1 MTCTPC
7 EWKSSWRPAA
17 ALRYPL
23 PVWCIMQRLLSQQPP
38 DQVHWKS
45 IMAKFIFILQ
55 SPALSGSSISVSS
68 FVVRD
73 YYYYVPPSSSS
84 QHNAI
89 LFITITATS
98 VASLTHNHTRNSFLP
113 IKSISY
119 LIDQSYIRENIG
131 CHTTITHYYTHYIY
145 NSSTRHSSCF
155 CFPIICIG

>member
-1 MTCTPC
+1 MAAGGRPTPPTCMMYH
-7 EWKSSWRPAA
+7 AA
-17 ALRYPL
+17 AIISATARPSPL
-23 PVWCIMQRLLSQQPP
+23 KINNGKANIHSTIPCTVRVVDKCF
-38 DQVHWKS
+38 V
-45 IMAKFIFILQ
+45 F
-55 SPALSGSSISVSS
+55 

-73 YYYYVPPSSSS
+73 YSYYVPPSSSS

-131 CHTTITHYYTHYIY
+131 CHTTITHYYAHYIY
-145 NSSTRHSSCF
+145 DSSTRQSSCF